1 MTTHRRRLLCS
12 FVAALAA
19 LVALPWGIAARAQDI
34 PAPLRAALV
43 LRAVGYER
51 TINTGRGSLRLVVV
65 GAAGSSDAADMQS
78 AFEGLA
84 PRMQVAGRTVVV
96 SRIEHQSVAETLA
109 EIRRTGA
116 TIVYVASDV
125 EGVVGSM
132 ANVLGSERRLLVCG
146 RPRLVGSGCILSIEP
161 AGGRS
166 RLVIDLARASAQG
179 FEFDSR
185 LVRLSR
191 VVR

>member
-1 MTTHRRRLLCS
+1 MTTSRRIVCS

-19 LVALPWGIAARAQDI
+19 LVTLQWGLAARAQDV

-51 TINTGRGSLRLVVV
+51 TTNTGRGSLRLVVV
-65 GAAGSSDAADMQS
+65 GAAGSTDAATMQN

-84 PRMQVAGRTVVV
+84 PRMQVAGRTVIV

-116 TIVYVASDV
+116 MIVYVASDV
-125 EGVVGSM
+125 EGVVASM
-132 ANVLGSERRLLVCG
+132 ANALSSERRLLVCG
-146 RPRLVGSGCILSIEP
+146 RPTLVGSGCILSVEP
-161 AGGRS
+161 AAGRS

-185 LVRLSR
+185 LIRLSR